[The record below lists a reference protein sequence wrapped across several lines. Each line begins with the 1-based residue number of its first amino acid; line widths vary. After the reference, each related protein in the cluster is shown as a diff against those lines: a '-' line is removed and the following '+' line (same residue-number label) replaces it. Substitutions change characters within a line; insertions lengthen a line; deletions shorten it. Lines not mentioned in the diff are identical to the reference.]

1 MPAAA
6 CQLLCD
12 APPLVTLPFHHPAH
26 TPCQVIERVK
36 AGGMQEAFLWRASR
50 FHDKVG
56 RCLAWRGSLCW
67 TAVRL
72 SVSEASERPC
82 ACQLGAGLTARP
94 VCVARPGLQP
104 GGQKAAASRQLTMFR
119 LRSPCLPTLLV
130 QVLKHIPL
138 YVVTNDK
145 VGLLGTRECAI
156 RIVEQMREE
165 LTIAT

>member
-1 MPAAA
+1 MLAKWHLCTCAGSSPCAGSGKAGGKLAGSQSWHASAAI
-6 CQLLCD
+6 C
-12 APPLVTLPFHHPAH
+12 HPAL
-26 TPCQVIERVK
+26 PCPALLEPALTILLNTNNPLQVIERVK

-56 RCLAWRGSLCW
+56 KVLGWRGSLCW

-104 GGQKAAASRQLTMFR
+104 GGQKAAASR
-119 LRSPCLPTLLV
+119 
-130 QVLKHIPL
+130 
-138 YVVTNDK
+138 
-145 VGLLGTRECAI
+145 
-156 RIVEQMREE
+156 
-165 LTIAT
+165 